1 MMMEPV
7 KRYKREGGYSYTLGP
22 FPTFELLDARPEAVR
37 AVFFAPSFTDKEHL
51 QARCAALSIPCEENA
66 RQLAKISDKEN
77 CYVAAVFDKYREEL
91 EEERDHV
98 VLVNPSDMGNLGTI
112 LRTLAAF
119 GLNDLALIEPCADP
133 FHPKTVRASMGAL
146 FRVQVARFPS
156 FEDYRAQ
163 FGSRDFFPFLLDGTR
178 SLTLADCPV
187 SSRYSL
193 IFGNESSGLPPAFSQ
208 VGQSIFIPQSDAVDS
223 LNLGIAVA
231 LGGFAFTQ
239 RNPR

>member
-1 MMMEPV
+1 MEPV
-7 KRYKREGGYSYTLGP
+7 KRYKREADYSYTLGP

-37 AVFFAPSFTDKEHL
+37 AVFFDPSFTDREHL
-51 QARCAALSIPCEENA
+51 QARCAALSIPCQENA
-66 RQLAKISDKEN
+66 RQLSKISDKEN
-77 CYVAAVFDKYREEL
+77 CYVAAVFGKYQEEL
-91 EEERDHV
+91 EAQRDHV

-119 GLNDLALIEPCADP
+119 GLGDLALVEPCADP
-133 FHPKTVRASMGAL
+133 FHPKAVRASMGAL
-146 FRVQVARFPS
+146 FKMRVARFPS
-156 FEDYRAQ
+156 FEDYRAR
-163 FGSRDFFPFLLDGTR
+163 FGGRDFFPFLLDGAR

-193 IFGNESSGLPPAFSQ
+193 IFGNEASGLPPAFSQ

-223 LNLGIAVA
+223 LNLSIAVA
-231 LGGFAFTQ
+231 LGAFAFTQ